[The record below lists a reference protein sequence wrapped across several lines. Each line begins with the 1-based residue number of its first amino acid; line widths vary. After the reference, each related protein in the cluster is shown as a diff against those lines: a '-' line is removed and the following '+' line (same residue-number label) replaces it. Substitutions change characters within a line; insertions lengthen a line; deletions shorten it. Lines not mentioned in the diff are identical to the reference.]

1 MEFYFESE
9 SVDPTR
15 PNSYCTEAGVAWGLT
30 AEWRLEADEELTDNI
45 TFQYIEN
52 GAALDM
58 ASVDLYSGMIMTYNA
73 YEHHALRQQIAIL
86 NTIGD
91 GSFTLWFDQKYDTD
105 FYGNID
111 SAVDGTQFRVLFYY
125 WGWAQGS
132 AKRVKR
138 ANGAANTATADT
150 TSADAM
156 AADTTTA
163 DAMAADTSAADAM
176 AADTSTADAMAADT
190 TAANTAAADTTA
202 GDITDGDT
210 AATDTAAAEATSSS
224 EVSDTTA
231 ADGATADGAIVDGTT
246 AVSQETHTMDTVT
259 VEESDHVTSDAAQ
272 TTEATGHHTEDIA
285 MSTVAAIT
293 HDNALSLTTQDDG
306 DGVNIISVDLTIREA
321 VCKS

>member
-30 AEWRLEADEELTDNI
+30 AEWRLEADEELADNI
-45 TFQYIEN
+45 TFQYIKN
-52 GAALDM
+52 GAAFDM
-58 ASVDLYSGMIMTYNA
+58 ASVDLYSGMITTYNA

-210 AATDTAAAEATSSS
+210 AATDTAAAETTSSS
-224 EVSDTTA
+224 EVSDTATT
-231 ADGATADGAIVDGTT
+231 DGATADGAIVDGTT

-259 VEESDHVTSDAAQ
+259 VEESDHVMSDAAE
-272 TTEATGHHTEDIA
+272 TTEAAGHHTENIA